1 MCDICQRAFLNTN
14 ILALHYASQAHKDAY
29 ARSLEEPVP
38 PSCAGASGEDLL
50 APSGRSTPSQVGE
63 YDLTY
68 DALDEIPSRGRNA
81 LLHIRHAGQMEFWW
95 QKVKARLYVEMEEAC
110 EQELEDTVLS
120 LLDVHLPSNC
130 DYEAEH
136 ENDVVLAPRFR
147 AAKRRGAGRHLAGGH
162 DFARR
167 PTIPP
172 QVRDAL
178 MVYFRKCLELR
189 TAPSSQLLV
198 YMREVFVT
206 CQDAVLEGQRDE
218 EARMHGPGNKL
229 SLAARSRELKAAAC
243 WLAAP
248 ASTKSH
254 NGGGAREEGEGG
266 ERGKGQDRG
275 IELKLAGC
283 LSPSVAS
290 IGALASFIRGVF
302 WITKI
307 DVSNNDLRDSGTAI
321 L

>member
-147 AAKRRGAGRHLAGGH
+147 AAKRRGAGRHLAGAEGS
-162 DFARR
+162 
-167 PTIPP
+167 
-172 QVRDAL
+172 RDA
-178 MVYFRKCLELR
+178 Y
-189 TAPSSQLLV
+189 P
-198 YMREVFVT
+198 
-206 CQDAVLEGQRDE
+206 
-218 EARMHGPGNKL
+218 
-229 SLAARSRELKAAAC
+229 LAARRSVQARAMLEMRTLMREQRPSRRWQARGGISRPALFYISLLLFC
-243 WLAAP
+243 SCFFAP
-248 ASTKSH
+248 HQS
-254 NGGGAREEGEGG
+254 
-266 ERGKGQDRG
+266 
-275 IELKLAGC
+275 
-283 LSPSVAS
+283 
-290 IGALASFIRGVF
+290 
-302 WITKI
+302 
-307 DVSNNDLRDSGTAI
+307 
-321 L
+321 